1 MHIICFF
8 DPTRNPTDNNTR

>member
-1 MHIICFF
+1 MHIIWFF